1 MAASYRRAN
10 VVGQG
15 MRVVVAV
22 ILATVLGCKGDPVK
36 CEQAC
41 RNYAQ
46 LVFWK
51 KADAEIAAAPPAERD
66 ELRKQKMAKFT
77 ADLEAGVNMCTSR
90 CVSARNDEQN
100 DCLINAKTAEQATDC
115 TKD

>member
-1 MAASYRRAN
+1 
-10 VVGQG
+10 
-15 MRVVVAV
+15 MRWVVACLIV
-22 ILATVLGCKGDPVK
+22 VAGCKGDPVK

-51 KADAEIAAAPPAERD
+51 RADAEIGAAPAARRD
-66 ELRKQKMAKFT
+66 ELREQKAAKFA
-77 ADLEAGVNMCTSR
+77 ADLEAGVDMCSSK
-90 CVSARNDEQN
+90 CISANNDTQMS
-100 DCLINAKTAEQATDC
+100 CLIAAKTADQAMEC